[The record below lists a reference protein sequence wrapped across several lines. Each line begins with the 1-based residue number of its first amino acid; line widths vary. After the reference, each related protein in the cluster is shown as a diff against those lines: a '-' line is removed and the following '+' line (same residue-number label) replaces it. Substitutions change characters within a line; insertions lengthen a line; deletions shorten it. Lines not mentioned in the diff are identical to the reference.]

1 MSSVSNKGFVAA
13 RATLVIALLAMG
25 AIAGFFYAY
34 EVSVTLGLAEVS
46 DSTYVLSMQAI
57 NATVR
62 NGPFALSFFGAPVFA
77 LVALGVALGV
87 LGRRSATVWLI
98 AVALLVYLIGGMG
111 LTMVENVPLNDAL
124 AAVSAAAPDLA
135 EVRADYESAWNAWNT
150 VRTLASTVAFGLL
163 ATAAVLLPRDRR
175 STAERSS

>member
-1 MSSVSNKGFVAA
+1 MSPVSNKGFVAA
-13 RATLVIALLAMG
+13 RTTLVIALLAMA

-77 LVALGVALGV
+77 LVALGVAVRV
-87 LGRRSATVWLI
+87 LGRGSATVWLI
-98 AVALLVYLIGGMG
+98 AAACLVYLIGGLG

-124 AAVSAAAPDLA
+124 ATVSTAAPNLS
-135 EVRADYESAWNAWNT
+135 ELRADYESQWNAWNT
-150 VRTLASTVAFGLL
+150 VRTLASAVAFTLL
-163 ATAAVLLPRDRR
+163 ATAAVLLPRDR
-175 STAERSS
+175 